1 MHQGAL
7 GDFLLTLPILTGLYR
22 SYPLIQMNLWTKP
35 EHIAL
40 LAEEPFLGKGC
51 PPDDSELHPFFHDEL
66 WITARVP
73 RFLQGAQAILIFGQT
88 GSRQLAE
95 KLSRRLD
102 CPVHWF
108 QSFPGTGMNPH
119 VHHFHL
125 DQCRR
130 LGWAVEECLPKLKPS
145 RGEIT
150 LVQECL
156 QKRIPA
162 SFGDAPRP
170 ILLHPG
176 TGGLRKIWPLKKWW
190 ALVRFLRGYDR
201 CPICM
206 TLGPADERLKDFAKA
221 VKELGVVVIERISLP
236 TLAALMSE
244 CRLFIGSDSGV
255 SHLAALVG
263 IPTAVIFGPTNPDV
277 WAPRGS
283 HVRIV
288 RENWE
293 EPEVLDWSRDQA
305 EASLDPHVMESLTG
319 LLSSQGM

>member
-1 MHQGAL
+1 
-7 GDFLLTLPILTGLYR
+7 
-22 SYPLIQMNLWTKP
+22 
-35 EHIAL
+35 
-40 LAEEPFLGKGC
+40 
-51 PPDDSELHPFFHDEL
+51 
-66 WITARVP
+66 
-73 RFLQGAQAILIFGQT
+73 
-88 GSRQLAE
+88 
-95 KLSRRLD
+95 
-102 CPVHWF
+102 
-108 QSFPGTGMNPH
+108 
-119 VHHFHL
+119 
-125 DQCRR
+125 
-130 LGWAVEECLPKLKPS
+130 
-145 RGEIT
+145 
-150 LVQECL
+150 
-156 QKRIPA
+156 
-162 SFGDAPRP
+162 
-170 ILLHPG
+170 
-176 TGGLRKIWPLKKWW
+176 
-190 ALVRFLRGYDR
+190 
-201 CPICM
+201 M